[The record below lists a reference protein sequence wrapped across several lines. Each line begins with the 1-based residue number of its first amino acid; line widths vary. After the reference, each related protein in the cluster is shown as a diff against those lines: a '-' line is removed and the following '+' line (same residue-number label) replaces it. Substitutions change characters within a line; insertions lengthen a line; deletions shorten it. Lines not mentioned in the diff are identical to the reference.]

1 MQIIYRPLRAEEI
14 DRSLLDAFDRRQRV
28 DLCYRRAAD
37 GSWCIRPDR
46 FLDDWSEADKAALV
60 CSLRALAAEGA
71 VFGAFEGGALKGF
84 CALSARPFGRD
95 GEYRDLCE
103 LHVSRELRGRG
114 IGRRLFK
121 LAREFAREQG
131 AQKLYISAHSAVE
144 SQAFYRK
151 MGCVEAE
158 EYSREHVEKEP
169 YDCQMEY
176 VL

>member
-37 GSWCIRPDR
+37 GSWCIRSDR
-46 FLDDWSEADKAALV
+46 FLDDWSEEDKAALV

-114 IGRRLFK
+114 IGKALFMRAAEAARRFGGK
-121 LAREFAREQG
+121 
-131 AQKLYISAHSAVE
+131 KLYISAQSAVE
-144 SQAFYRK
+144 TQAFYRAL
-151 MGCVEAE
+151 GCKDAAE
-158 EYSREHVEKEP
+158 CSLEHIKKEP
-169 YDCQMEY
+169 FDCQLEY
-176 VL
+176 IL